1 MKTLFVLLFSLL
13 FSVVWMPCAALPIEP
28 IGTIGQPHPQKHAFL
43 SDGTILRTG
52 WTHLQIIHPETGEVI
67 DEFGEGSGIREVVLS
82 PTAEHLAILRP
93 SVDAKTTRVTIWD
106 VTLRQQISEWE
117 IPTYSIAGA
126 FSPKGTLFAIG
137 FDDKIHLWNWQTGEW
152 LVTMTGE
159 RRPWKLCNY
168 TAGGGTCSR
177 LRKEHALV
185 FTPKAD
191 YLIVASGRPAAELWN
206 VKTHRLEG
214 HFEGHRGNWIEKAT
228 ISPNGEFLATIGHD
242 SSCVYV
248 WHLDTQELLWW
259 EESGIGN
266 ISGAV
271 FSPDSQRLYV
281 ATETGELRSSDGE
294 TWEGWDDQVRIWDVA
309 SGQQLDTFGTEFRK
323 LETLALSPDGK
334 TALLHYRDAIV
345 LWDIEARQQ
354 LRMWADFESGL
365 YPPVLSPDGR
375 TLVSVSP
382 YFIKVWDIATR
393 QLRQLISAE
402 GGLFR
407 MFAISPDGQKLAIG
421 RDPWIQLYNL
431 QTGNLETQFPYGRG
445 HSDIAFSS
453 TGRWVAARG
462 YSEILLFDVENPEK
476 VGRAVPA
483 DRGISTWFKGLAF
496 SENDE
501 YLVATGDEEQQVLL
515 WKREGDTFV
524 FHYAWHVPELRVND
538 WEGYAFGKV
547 AGATV
552 LAVPGREHLQIWGLT
567 QHAPELIATLLDVD
581 APAHFSTDG
590 RYLFAEQDN
599 SLQIWEWQTNTPILH
614 SPIPAHFAVSQ
625 DGTVVLSYSAGQIQI
640 WDGREL
646 LPAGTVA
653 VEPRGKRIVTLGQ
666 VKQNQLLQNF
676 PNPFNPETW
685 IPFRLANESPITIR
699 IYAATGQLIRVLSPG
714 ILPAGDYSSPAQA
727 VYWDGRN
734 EMGEPVSSGVYLYTL
749 HAGAFSATRKMLIRK

>member
-1 MKTLFVLLFSLL
+1 MKTLFVLLFSL
-13 FSVVWMPCAALPIEP
+13 FWMPCAALPIEL
-28 IGTIGQPHPQKHAFL
+28 IGTIGEPHPEKHAFL
-43 SDGTILRTG
+43 SDGTILRVG
-52 WTHLQIIHPETGEVI
+52 WTHLQIIHPETGAVI
-67 DEFGEGSGIREVVLS
+67 DEFGAGSDIIEVVLS
-82 PTAEHLAILRP
+82 PTAAHLAILRP
-93 SVDAKTTRVTIWD
+93 GVGPKATRVTIWD
-106 VTLRQQISEWE
+106 VTLREQISEWE
-117 IPTYSIAGA
+117 IPIYSIAGA
-126 FSPKGTLFAIG
+126 FSPKGTLFAMG

-152 LVTMTGE
+152 LGTMTGE
-159 RRPWKLCNY
+159 RRPWKQCNY
-168 TAGGGTCSR
+168 TAGARTCSYFR
-177 LRKEHALV
+177 REHALV
-185 FTPKAD
+185 FTPNAD
-191 YLIVASGRPAAELWN
+191 YLIVASGRPEAELWN
-206 VKTHRLEG
+206 VKTRRLEG

-228 ISPNGEFLATIGHD
+228 ISPNGEFLATIGHE
-242 SSCVYV
+242 SNCVYV
-248 WHLDTQELLWW
+248 WQLDTQELLWW

-281 ATETGELRSSDGE
+281 ATETSGLRSSDGE
-294 TWEGWDDQVRIWDVA
+294 TWEGWDDQVHVWDVA
-309 SGQQLDTFGTEFRK
+309 SGQQLDTFGTEFRQ
-323 LETLALSPDGK
+323 LETLVLSPDGK
-334 TALLHYRDAIV
+334 TTLLHYWDAIV
-345 LWDIEARQQ
+345 LWDIEARRQ
-354 LRMWADFESGL
+354 LRMWADFESGF
-365 YPPVLSPDGR
+365 YPPVLSRNGR

-402 GGLFR
+402 GGFFR
-407 MFAISPDGQKLAIG
+407 MFAISPDGQKLAVG

-431 QTGNLETQFPYGRG
+431 QTGDIETQFPYAHG

-462 YSEILLFDVENPEK
+462 YKEILLFDVENPGKIQSAIPDGKHE
-476 VGRAVPA
+476 
-483 DRGISTWFKGLAF
+483 TWFDGIAF
-496 SENDE
+496 SENDA
-501 YLVATGDEEQQVLL
+501 YLVATGGNEDQVLL
-515 WKREGDTFV
+515 WKREGDSFA
-524 FHYAWHVPELRVND
+524 FQYAWQVPELFVGW
-538 WEGYAFGKV
+538 WEKYAFGKV

-552 LAVPGREHLQIWGLT
+552 LAVPKREHLQIWRLT
-567 QHAPELIATLLDVD
+567 QHAPELVATLLDGD

-590 RYLFAEQDN
+590 RYLFGEQDS

-614 SPIPAHFAVSQ
+614 SPIPPHFAVSQ
-625 DGTVVLSYSAGQIQI
+625 DSKVVLSYSDTGQIQI

-646 LPAGTVA
+646 LPSGAVA

-685 IPFRLANESPITIR
+685 IPFRLADESLITIH

-714 ILPAGDYSSPAQA
+714 ILPSGDYSSPAQA

>member
-1 MKTLFVLLFSLL
+1 MKTLFVQLCSI
-13 FSVVWMPCAALPIEP
+13 VWIPCVALAIEP
-28 IGTIGQPHPQKHAFL
+28 VGTIGQPYSEKHAFL
-43 SDGTILRTG
+43 SDGTILRVG
-52 WTHLQIIHPETGEVI
+52 WTHLQIIHPETGAVI
-67 DEFGEGSGIREVVLS
+67 DEFGEGSDISEVVLS
-82 PTAEHLAILRP
+82 PTATHLAILRP
-93 SVDAKTTRVTIWD
+93 DVDTKTTRVAIWD

-117 IPTYSIAGA
+117 VSARFYAGA

-152 LVTMTGE
+152 LGTMTGE
-159 RRPWKLCNY
+159 RRPWKQCNY
-168 TAGGGTCSR
+168 TAGGGTCSHF
-177 LRKEHALV
+177 RKEHALV
-185 FTPKAD
+185 FTPSAD
-191 YLIVASGRPAAELWN
+191 YLIVASGRPEAELWN
-206 VKTHRLEG
+206 VKTRRLEG
-214 HFEGHRGNWIEKAT
+214 HFEGHRGNWIKRAT
-228 ISPNGEFLATIGHD
+228 ISPNGEFLATIGHE

-281 ATETGELRSSDGE
+281 ATETGVLRSAGGE
-294 TWEGWDDQVRIWDVA
+294 TLEGWDDQVRIWDVA

-393 QLRQLISAE
+393 QLRPLISAE
-402 GGLFR
+402 GGQFR
-407 MFAISPDGQKLAIG
+407 MFAISPDGQKLAVG

-431 QTGNLETQFPYGRG
+431 QTGDIETQFPYARG

-462 YSEILLFDVENPEK
+462 YSEILLFDVENPGK
-476 VGRAVPA
+476 IQRAIP
-483 DRGISTWFKGLAF
+483 DGKHGTWFDGIAF
-496 SENDE
+496 SENDA
-501 YLVATGDEEQQVLL
+501 YLVAADGNEDKVLL
-515 WKREGDTFV
+515 WKREGDSFA
-524 FHYAWHVPELRVND
+524 FQYAWHVPELFVGW
-538 WEGYAFGKV
+538 WEKYAFGKV
-547 AGATV
+547 DGTTV
-552 LAVPGREHLQIWGLT
+552 LAVPGREHLQIWRLT
-567 QHAPELIATLLDVD
+567 QHAPEFIATLLDVD

-599 SLQIWEWQTNTPILH
+599 SLQIWEWQTNTPIVH
-614 SPIPAHFAVSQ
+614 SPIPPHFAVSQ
-625 DGTVVLSYSAGQIQI
+625 DGTVVLSHSDTGQIQI

-646 LPAGTVA
+646 LPSRAVA
-653 VEPRGKRIVTLGQ
+653 VEQRGKRIVTLGQ

-685 IPFRLANESPITIR
+685 IPFRLADESPITIR
-699 IYAATGQLIRVLSPG
+699 IYAATGQLIQVLSPG
-714 ILPAGDYSSPAQA
+714 ILPPGDYSSQAQA

-734 EMGEPVSSGVYLYTL
+734 EIGEPVSSGVYLYTL